1 MTTKLIFSFCFAIIF
16 CQIPLVAHTTFV
28 AKRDFTVSGDSLS
41 SGQSNIAYSPMTIIV
56 DLTSTAALTSQDSI
70 ILNNPFLESNYIF
83 SSFIVTDHSEGSY
96 ARMYGNLWLRLIK
109 YPTREILQRLVDV
122 EPMVNLW
129 VLIGKQGRVI
139 KILYESGGSEFLA
152 RKVAE
157 IVMETQFSIALRNN
171 QRVLRWMEIPFDLIS
186 LRNSKVINE

>member
-16 CQIPLVAHTTFV
+16 CQIPLVAHTIFV

-70 ILNNPFLESNYIF
+70 ILNNPFLESNHIF
-83 SSFIVTDHSEGSY
+83 SSFIVTDRSEGSY

-109 YPTREILQRLVDV
+109 YPTREVLQGLVDV
-122 EPMVNLW
+122 EPRVNLW
-129 VLIGKQGRVI
+129 VLIDKQGRVI
-139 KILYESGGSEFLA
+139 KILYESDGSEFLA

-157 IVMETQFSIALRNN
+157 IVMETQFSIAVRNN
-171 QRVLRWMEIPFDLIS
+171 QRVLRWMEIPFG
-186 LRNSKVINE
+186 